1 MQSSS
6 TRGTLF
12 GQVWHASCPY
22 KSALRLAPEAL
33 ARESHMPSEVGKLS
47 FLHVLESIVLV
58 IASLYWARAVFVPLA
73 LALMLTFLLQP
84 IVAALHRRG
93 LGYTPAAVLVVLLL
107 APAPGALSWGAG
119 KQASGLAFRLPAY
132 QGNLRPKLHDLLQ
145 AGPGRRFRKVHQT
158 RAEP

>member
-1 MQSSS
+1 MQSSA

-22 KSALRLAPEAL
+22 KSALHLAPEAL
-33 ARESHMPSEVGKLS
+33 ARGSHMPSEVGKLS

-107 APAPGALSWGAG
+107 ALLIEIIGWVAVTQVSSLASELAP
-119 KQASGLAFRLPAY
+119 Y
-132 QGNLRPKLHDLLQ
+132 
-145 AGPGRRFRKVHQT
+145 
-158 RAEP
+158 